1 MIQHLAAG
9 QRAEADIEVVEARR
23 DKLQRHRLPP
33 EEGFH
38 LRGVNFGRDLP
49 EPEVAD
55 IRKVVAGDPSPDGK
69 GKLQIVRGIE
79 VGHIFQL
86 RTNYSAKMQAV
97 FLDQEGKQRPF
108 EMGCYGI
115 GVTRIV
121 GAAIEQ
127 NHDERGII
135 FPDPIA
141 PFQLAIVPV
150 GYHKSAAVRE
160 AADRL
165 YEVLRAAGIDVLIDD
180 RDERP
185 GVMFADMELIG
196 IPHRVVVGERGL
208 KDGKIEYQARRD
220 QAAQTVELEQ
230 ALAFLQE
237 RLCPGNTQDL
247 QSPSR

>member
-1 MIQHLAAG
+1 VH
-9 QRAEADIEVVEARR
+9 
-23 DKLQRHRLPP
+23 
-33 EEGFH
+33 
-38 LRGVNFGRDLP
+38 RDLASLVGSAHVERDVTLADASGLSGRADALVRP
-49 EPEVAD
+49 GDAREVAA
-55 IRKVVAGDPSPDGK
+55 VVAWA
-69 GKLQIVRGIE
+69 
-79 VGHIFQL
+79 
-86 RTNYSAKMQAV
+86 Y
-97 FLDQEGKQRPF
+97 
-108 EMGCYGI
+108 
-115 GVTRIV
+115 
-121 GAAIEQ
+121 
-127 NHDERGII
+127 ER
-135 FPDPIA
+135 D
-141 PFQLAIVPV
+141 LAIVPV